1 MIISMSSI
9 LNFSGNI
16 PTVPALPVF
25 LLLLGTGFLSYKCL
39 PLKYKS
45 SDVPLAFSLFH
56 SLVMLS
62 FEMAISEVQIPLLSN
77 FQDIHKVFNEYE
89 FSGV

>member
-1 MIISMSSI
+1 MSSI

-25 LLLLGTGFLSYKCL
+25 LLLLGTGLSYKCL
-39 PLKYKS
+39 SLKYKS
-45 SDVPLAFSLFH
+45 SEVPLAFSLFH

-62 FEMAISEVQIPLLSN
+62 FQMAISEVQIPLLSN